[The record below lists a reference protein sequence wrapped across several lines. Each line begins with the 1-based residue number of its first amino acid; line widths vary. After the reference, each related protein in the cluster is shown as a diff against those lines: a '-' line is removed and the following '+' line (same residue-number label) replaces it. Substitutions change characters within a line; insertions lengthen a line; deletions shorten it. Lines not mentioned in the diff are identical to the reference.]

1 MLLSLM
7 QRNNKDEAIIVLE
20 RRKNPRIRQVFLP
33 ACLTIGSKPN
43 VAIIRDLSDS
53 GIGIH
58 CSVDVP
64 LGEKVT
70 IQWGSNL
77 PIEGIVGWQDGDRLG
92 IITECSPLA
101 HSDGAPV
108 RASRFSVKLPVEIS
122 SGDEIYEGEL
132 RNLST
137 KGLSIKH
144 GSTLTR
150 GSLVRVSLSFRSFEE
165 CTVRWSDKG
174 LSGLLLKAPIRLE
187 EIREILAFPEEG
199 SPFLESKIS
208 NTTPHRA
215 YAEVEP
221 LRTMGFG

>member
-1 MLLSLM
+1 M
-7 QRNNKDEAIIVLE
+7 LE

-33 ACLTIGSKPN
+33 ACLTVGSKPN
-43 VAIIRDLSDS
+43 VAIIRDLSDA

-64 LGEKVT
+64 AGEKVT
-70 IQWGSNL
+70 VQWGSNL
-77 PIEGIVGWQDGDRLG
+77 PIEGIVGWQEGDRLG

-108 RASRFSVKLPVEIS
+108 RASRFGVQLPAKIF

-137 KGLSIKH
+137 KGLSIHH
-144 GSTLTR
+144 GNTLTR

-165 CTVRWSDKG
+165 CTVRWSDEG
-174 LSGLLLKAPIRLE
+174 LSGLLLKTPIRLE
-187 EIREILAFPEEG
+187 EIREILAFSEEG
-199 SPFLESKIS
+199 SHVLEPKFG
-208 NTTPHRA
+208 NAAPHRS

-221 LRTMGFG
+221 LRLAGFG